1 MVWLQVWLRE
11 HNRLCDIARAD
22 NPAMSE
28 EALFTLVQ
36 NVVIAKLQQV
46 VLTEF
51 LPALGIT
58 QADLE
63 SADRLINTP
72 DSSEEFAM
80 AYRCAAYACPP
91 SLQSHVGP

>member
-1 MVWLQVWLRE
+1 MWLQVWLRE

-51 LPALGIT
+51 LPSLGIT
-58 QADLE
+58 QTDLE
-63 SADRLINTP
+63 NADRLINTP
-72 DSSEEFAM
+72 DTSEEFAM
-80 AYRCAAYACPP
+80 AYRCATFAP
-91 SLQSHVGP
+91 SVQSCFKA

>member
-1 MVWLQVWLRE
+1 MWLQVWLRE
-11 HNRLCDIARAD
+11 HNRLCGVARAD

-46 VLTEF
+46 VLNEF
-51 LPALGIT
+51 LPSLGIT

-63 SADRLINTP
+63 SAQRLINTP
-72 DSSEEFAM
+72 DTSEEFSM
-80 AYRCAAYACPP
+80 AYRCAACAS
-91 SLQSHVGP
+91 SLPSHVKL